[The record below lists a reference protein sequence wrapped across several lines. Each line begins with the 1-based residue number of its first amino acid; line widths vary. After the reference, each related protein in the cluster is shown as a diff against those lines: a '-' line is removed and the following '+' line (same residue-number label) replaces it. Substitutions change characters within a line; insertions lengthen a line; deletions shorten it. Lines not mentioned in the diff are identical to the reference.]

1 MRVLDDGLLVVVW
14 GSRPPHAAVDASAA
28 EYTAHDDDEEN
39 YYKYSV
45 VLGWHG
51 VEQNPHRPNETQCD
65 EKLGQPLNP
74 AETTTTTT
82 GRHDR
87 ERGRVYWL
95 RVNYSALEGDEEE
108 VEDGDGAIEP
118 SFD

>member
-45 VLGWHG
+45 VLGWLAG
-51 VEQNPHRPNETQCD
+51 MV
-65 EKLGQPLNP
+65 
-74 AETTTTTT
+74 
-82 GRHDR
+82 
-87 ERGRVYWL
+87 
-95 RVNYSALEGDEEE
+95 
-108 VEDGDGAIEP
+108 
-118 SFD
+118 